1 MNWLLGNAR
10 QAAAEV
16 FGVLFNRRQQQEKGQ
31 AAGRDVGTTVIGAST
46 KVAGNI
52 VTDADLE
59 IAGIVEGNVETRNNL
74 LVGGEI
80 RGEVKCRDAKLQK
93 AEIEGNVTV
102 AETLVVEPGS
112 VVTGNVIATNAMI
125 AGEIKGDLIVRLNA
139 SISKQAM
146 IIGDISANTIS
157 IESGAVIQGGVS
169 IRNEAVGFAAS
180 KAESS
185 KLCPF
190 TVPGRLLTIAVMLV
204 CLEIDCPH
212 DLAPQAQS
220 WLLSIP
226 YRSILVFSIVPVRQV
241 AHPWNRCIGWPHQSN
256 SVGGSFSSRGHLWGS
271 FVTIYTHSNLVI

>member
-1 MNWLLGNAR
+1 M
-10 QAAAEV
+10 EV
-16 FGVLFNRRQQQEKGQ
+16 LQSGKVNELVAWQCKTGRGGGVRCVFKRRQQQDKGQ
-31 AAGRDVGTTVIGAST
+31 KWAAGDDVATTVIGNST

-52 VTDADLE
+52 VTDANLE

-74 LVGGEI
+74 LVAGEI

-180 KAESS
+180 KAESGRAV
-185 KLCPF
+185 LPIHL
-190 TVPGRLLTIAVMLV
+190 VPRTGA
-204 CLEIDCPH
+204 D
-212 DLAPQAQS
+212 D
-220 WLLSIP
+220 
-226 YRSILVFSIVPVRQV
+226 
-241 AHPWNRCIGWPHQSN
+241 
-256 SVGGSFSSRGHLWGS
+256 
-271 FVTIYTHSNLVI
+271 